1 MIARF
6 ASLVSQDGRVGLEKK
21 KISTRLLE
29 VSEPNDSL
37 EFYA

>member
-21 KISTRLLE
+21 ISTRLLE
-29 VSEPNDSL
+29 VPEPNDSL